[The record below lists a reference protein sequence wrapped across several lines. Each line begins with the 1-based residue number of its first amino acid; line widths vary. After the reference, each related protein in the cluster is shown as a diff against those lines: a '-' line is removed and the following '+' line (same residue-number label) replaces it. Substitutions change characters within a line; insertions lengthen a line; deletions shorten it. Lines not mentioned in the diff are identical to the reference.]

1 MGSEDRILEIFSSS
15 NVKLNTNGMQSRNC
29 LMLWNQKLLMQF
41 LFSVHCFEK
50 AFFVLILLIIMIMMI
65 LCVFVFQVPPV
76 EQAAP
81 IGSPLAFPGPI
92 MLSPT
97 SMPPGGAPFIHTEFD
112 RTKLPPGKTF

>member
-50 AFFVLILLIIMIMMI
+50 AFFVLILLHNNNSDDIVC
-65 LCVFVFQVPPV
+65 LC
-76 EQAAP
+76 
-81 IGSPLAFPGPI
+81 LPGA
-92 MLSPT
+92 T
-97 SMPPGGAPFIHTEFD
+97 
-112 RTKLPPGKTF
+112 R